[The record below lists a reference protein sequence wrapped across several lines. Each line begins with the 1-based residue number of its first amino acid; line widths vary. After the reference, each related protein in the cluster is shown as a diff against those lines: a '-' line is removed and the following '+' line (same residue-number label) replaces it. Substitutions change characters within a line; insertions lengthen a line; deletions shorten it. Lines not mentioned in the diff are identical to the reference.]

1 MHRFPLSKLLSVCL
15 ICGMSAFAAP
25 EGVNDSPWRIRAG
38 VSIGS
43 LIPMSPVV
51 ELGYKAIYAHVEGFG
66 SRAGKNDFWSGA
78 RGGVGWTFFWNLPF
92 SFEVGVNGGY
102 EFAEAPNKMHQA
114 VNDANGAIILYPYN
128 FVETADISAEA
139 RVHLYGF
146 FTQVGYPIYHF
157 MDHDAPTIN
166 WRAGYLVEF

>member
-1 MHRFPLSKLLSVCL
+1 MHRFPLSKRLSASL

-51 ELGYKAIYAHVEGFG
+51 ELGYKAIYAHVNGFG
-66 SRAGKNDFWSGA
+66 PRAGKNDLWSGA

-92 SFEVGVNGGY
+92 
-102 EFAEAPNKMHQA
+102 
-114 VNDANGAIILYPYN
+114 
-128 FVETADISAEA
+128 
-139 RVHLYGF
+139 
-146 FTQVGYPIYHF
+146 
-157 MDHDAPTIN
+157 
-166 WRAGYLVEF
+166 

>member
-1 MHRFPLSKLLSVCL
+1 M
-15 ICGMSAFAAP
+15 
-25 EGVNDSPWRIRAG
+25 
-38 VSIGS
+38 
-43 LIPMSPVV
+43 
-51 ELGYKAIYAHVEGFG
+51 
-66 SRAGKNDFWSGA
+66 
-78 RGGVGWTFFWNLPF
+78 
-92 SFEVGVNGGY
+92 GVNGGY

-114 VNDANGAIILYPYN
+114 LNDANGAIILYPYN

-166 WRAGYLVEF
+166 WRAGYMVEF

>member
-1 MHRFPLSKLLSVCL
+1 
-15 ICGMSAFAAP
+15 
-25 EGVNDSPWRIRAG
+25 
-38 VSIGS
+38 
-43 LIPMSPVV
+43 MSPVV
-51 ELGYKAIYAHVEGFG
+51 ERGYKAIYAHVEGFG

-92 SFEVGVNGGY
+92 SFDVGVNGGY

-114 VNDANGAIILYPYN
+114 LNDANGAIILYPYN
-128 FVETADISAEA
+128 FVETCDISAEA